1 MFRMVVEASEEEK
14 QAAAA
19 QNQSERPQAL
29 HLQASRIVAAN
40 YRSHETGSKADL
52 AKSLNSFQV
61 SNLEYKQSMYVDP
74 KISN

>member
-1 MFRMVVEASEEEK
+1 MFRLVVEASEEEK
-14 QAAAA
+14 LASAA
-19 QNQSERPQAL
+19 QNQTERPQAL

-61 SNLEYKQSMYVDP
+61 RFLDS
-74 KISN
+74 